1 MVLLETILIIEDDE
15 AVHSLLEEVLEQ
27 RYKLLDAYSG
37 TEGKLLLSTYPVDLI
52 LLDLMLPGL
61 SGEAL
66 LAEIR
71 QTSNVP
77 IIVLSAKSD
86 QRDKVSLLAA
96 GADDYVTKPF
106 DIEELLL
113 RIGIQLRH
121 QTSVQ
126 VKDLSQRIYY
136 KEILLDKE
144 SRDVNVNGVTVH
156 LTGREFDLLKLF
168 LEHPKKVFS
177 RANLYETVW
186 QEPYFDSEKTVNMH
200 ISNLRGKLAKVHAVY
215 IHTVW
220 GVGFRFD

>member
-1 MVLLETILIIEDDE
+1 V
-15 AVHSLLEEVLEQ
+15 
-27 RYKLLDAYSG
+27 
-37 TEGKLLLSTYPVDLI
+37 
-52 LLDLMLPGL
+52 
-61 SGEAL
+61 
-66 LAEIR
+66 
-71 QTSNVP
+71 
-77 IIVLSAKSD
+77 
-86 QRDKVSLLAA
+86 KVN
-96 GADDYVTKPF
+96 DF
-106 DIEELLL
+106 L

-144 SRDVNVNGVTVH
+144 SREVNVNGVAVH

-200 ISNLRGKLAKVHAVY
+200 ISNLRGKLAKAYAVY

>member
-1 MVLLETILIIEDDE
+1 M
-15 AVHSLLEEVLEQ
+15 
-27 RYKLLDAYSG
+27 
-37 TEGKLLLSTYPVDLI
+37 
-52 LLDLMLPGL
+52 
-61 SGEAL
+61 
-66 LAEIR
+66 
-71 QTSNVP
+71 
-77 IIVLSAKSD
+77 
-86 QRDKVSLLAA
+86 
-96 GADDYVTKPF
+96 TKPF

-144 SRDVNVNGVTVH
+144 SRDVNVNGVAVH

-168 LEHPKKVFS
+168 RTSEKVFS

-200 ISNLRGKLAKVHAVY
+200 ISNLRGKLAKAHAVY

-220 GVGFRFD
+220 EWGLDLIKWLLLLVVIFMGSFIFFLQRKSRD

>member
-86 QRDKVSLLAA
+86 QRDKVSLLVA

-144 SRDVNVNGVTVH
+144 SRDVNGVAVH

-200 ISNLRGKLAKVHAVY
+200 ISNLRGKLAKAHAVY

>member
-106 DIEELLL
+106 DIEELCTNRHPTSSSDFCPSKRSVATHLL
-113 RIGIQLRH
+113 QG
-121 QTSVQ
+121 
-126 VKDLSQRIYY
+126 
-136 KEILLDKE
+136 
-144 SRDVNVNGVTVH
+144 N
-156 LTGREFDLLKLF
+156 LTGQRVEGCKCEWCGCPFDRKRIRSAEAF
-168 LEHPKKVFS
+168 FRTSEKVFS

-200 ISNLRGKLAKVHAVY
+200 ISNLRGKLAKAHAVY